1 MEQMFFTVRNI
12 HFVGIGGIGM
22 SGLAEILLH
31 KGFSVSGSDLNE
43 SDNTEY
49 LRKIGAKVNIGHSES
64 NITNAEVLVYSSAVD
79 PETNIEIIKARELG
93 IPILRRAEML
103 AQVSRLNYCL
113 AIAGTHGKTT
123 TTSMMGLLL
132 IEAGYDPT
140 VIVGGRLKDF
150 GGTNARLGNGNWSV
164 LEADEF
170 DRSFLQLMPTVAVI
184 NNIEP
189 EHLDVYKDFKDIK
202 NTFIEF
208 ANKVP
213 FYGFVAICADDKG
226 AMEISSDIN
235 KKMISFGVDNDAYF
249 IAKNIKFNELNT
261 EFDIYEAGELKETI
275 RIRVPGIHN
284 VKNALAT
291 IAVGRTLSIGYEVI
305 KKALSRFGGIL
316 RRFDIKAIINGIT
329 IVDDYAHHPTEV
341 KATLKAARDGWNK
354 RIVCA
359 FQPHTFTRTRDFY
372 LEFASSFFDA
382 DIAVITDVYP
392 AREKPIDGVSGKL
405 IADNIKLEGR
415 LKKVIYEPNFD
426 NLTQL
431 ISDVIQPG
439 DIFIT
444 LGAGNIYKIADNI
457 IKGLKSQ

>member
-1 MEQMFFTVRNI
+1 MFFTVRNI